1 MKKSMRQVA
10 LGLAFAI
17 AFLAS
22 SGVALAASA
31 PAPAGKVNV
40 NTATV
45 EQLDALPG
53 IGAALAA
60 RIVEQRQKSGPFK
73 SVQELMTVKGIG
85 EKNLAKLEPHLTVGD
100 SAKGASK

>member
-31 PAPAGKVNV
+31 PAPAAKVNI
-40 NTATV
+40 NTATA
-45 EQLDALPG
+45 EQLAALPG
-53 IGAALAA
+53 IGEALAA
-60 RIVEQRQKSGPFK
+60 RIVEQRQKSGAFK

-85 EKNLAKLEPHLTVGD
+85 EKNLAKLEPQLTVGE
-100 SAKGASK
+100 APKGAAK